1 MTGDS
6 HTLIEAAGE
15 YLAAGLVLLAVSGKL
30 PNGKFHRHWKED
42 AIFGVPESAED
53 VELLARIFG
62 DESTTGIAV
71 VLPANLL
78 VVDIDGEDG
87 AQAWHRL
94 AERHGFDLVPD
105 TPITRTGKGL
115 HLWFLDGRERRNGTV
130 IGKMDAKTIGG
141 YVLVPPSR
149 HPSGAV
155 YEWLTPLVVNGR
167 VVGVDWLP
175 W

>member
-87 AQAWHRL
+87 AQAWNRL

-115 HLWFLDGRERRNGTV
+115 HLWFLDGRERRNGDAV
-130 IGKMDAKTIGG
+130 LSQPGGRGDQIGCGARRPGHSIP
-141 YVLVPPSR
+141 LPFQIWLR
-149 HPSGAV
+149 SGRD
-155 YEWLTPLVVNGR
+155 GR
-167 VVGVDWLP
+167 EERQRRA
-175 W
+175 